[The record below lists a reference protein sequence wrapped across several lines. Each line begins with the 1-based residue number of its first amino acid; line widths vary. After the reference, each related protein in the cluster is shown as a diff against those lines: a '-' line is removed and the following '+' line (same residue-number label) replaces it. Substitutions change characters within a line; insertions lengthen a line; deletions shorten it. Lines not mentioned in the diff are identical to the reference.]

1 MQSAI
6 FCISHPVDD
15 SEGHPKIRAEFQ
27 EDLSGCGIFDGSEWW
42 FQVVFCFKSPGN
54 LQSPFRVCHRA
65 ERRETWVSGR
75 ALSSSFTA
83 ALQQSRCAPICLIS
97 FYHYLELLV
106 HGQQS
111 HNLTAV
117 GGELRETKKSSFN
130 HLQTHV
136 KKGPDPE
143 ADDRDT
149 REEGADRKIEPVGQV
164 TPLNPLNVRMQGDTF
179 RNRIEVLS
187 PSNCSK
193 KKKKMEKG
201 VAEDE
206 MVG

>member
-1 MQSAI
+1 MASSLTIGQLLGES
-6 FCISHPVDD
+6 
-15 SEGHPKIRAEFQ
+15 
-27 EDLSGCGIFDGSEWW
+27 SG
-42 FQVVFCFKSPGN
+42 KP
-54 LQSPFRVCHRA
+54 RKA
-65 ERRETWVSGR
+65 SG
-75 ALSSSFTA
+75 
-83 ALQQSRCAPICLIS
+83 
-97 FYHYLELLV
+97 
-106 HGQQS
+106 
-111 HNLTAV
+111 
-117 GGELRETKKSSFN
+117 FN
-130 HLQTHV
+130 RLQTHV

-149 REEGADRKIEPVGQV
+149 IEEGADRKIEPVGRV
-164 TPLNPLNVRMQGDTF
+164 TPLNPLNVRMQGATF

>member
-1 MQSAI
+1 M
-6 FCISHPVDD
+6 
-15 SEGHPKIRAEFQ
+15 
-27 EDLSGCGIFDGSEWW
+27 
-42 FQVVFCFKSPGN
+42 
-54 LQSPFRVCHRA
+54 
-65 ERRETWVSGR
+65 
-75 ALSSSFTA
+75 
-83 ALQQSRCAPICLIS
+83 
-97 FYHYLELLV
+97 
-106 HGQQS
+106 
-111 HNLTAV
+111 TAV

-149 REEGADRKIEPVGQV
+149 IKEGADRKIEPVGQV

-193 KKKKMEKG
+193 KKKKRKKMEKG